1 MIMAK
6 VFITKYALTE
16 GIKEIESDILRDDFT
31 GSEYTFFKYSCF
43 YIGKANNV
51 HVNMKCDGKCPR
63 MRNYD
68 KRNGILIDKEI
79 TD

>member
-1 MIMAK
+1 MNRNEYRERCKHYSHYSGQCYKKSSIS
-6 VFITKYALTE
+6 
-16 GIKEIESDILRDDFT
+16 GI
-31 GSEYTFFKYSCF
+31 
-43 YIGKANNV
+43 ANNV

-79 TD
+79 TDEFK